1 MNASIERTSRQGPVV
16 LTIRVTP
23 AVPRLSDLVDI
34 EIEVQAPPEFSIKP
48 PVFGQALGDFIVR
61 HYTEKKTKPTPD
73 KNTRTFHYQVE
84 AASAGTH
91 LIRAIAIEYSDPNQ
105 GPRPS
110 ESPLRIESEPI
121 EVNVTSMLEQG
132 VPDLADLESPVPPM
146 SLGNNYSW
154 LAWTLLPV
162 AMMAAAL
169 VWLYRRRT
177 QMPPPVP
184 TRPPSEIAQSALAA
198 LLAENL
204 IEAGRFQEFYLR
216 LTGIVRTYI
225 EGTTGVRA
233 PEQTTEEFLRALH
246 CQQLFPPE
254 PSIHLQQFLQAADM
268 VKYAGQQPT
277 PDQISNAIDR
287 AREFISLKSL
297 PPVVATDEVRV

>member
-1 MNASIERTSRQGPVV
+1 MNASIERTSRQGPVQ

-23 AVPRLSDLVDI
+23 AIPRLSDLVDV

-48 PVFGQALGDFIVR
+48 PVFGQAMGEFIVR
-61 HYTEKKTKPTPD
+61 HYTEKKGKPTEG
-73 KNTRTFHYQVE
+73 KNTRTFLYQVE

-91 LIRAIAIEYSDPNQ
+91 LIRAIAIEYTDNQ
-105 GPRPS
+105 VPQPD
-110 ESPLRIESEPI
+110 EPPLRIESEPI
-121 EVNVTSMLEQG
+121 EVNVTSMLDEG
-132 VPDLADLESPVPPM
+132 VPDLADLESPIPPM
-146 SLGNNYSW
+146 SLGNNYIW
-154 LAWTLLPV
+154 LTWILLPL
-162 AMMAAAL
+162 ALLAAGLA
-169 VWLYRRRT
+169 WLYRRRT

-184 TRPPSEIAQSALAA
+184 TRSPAEIAQAALAA

-204 IEAGRFQEFYLR
+204 IEAGRIQEFYLR

-233 PEQTTEEFLRALH
+233 PEQTTEEFLRDLH
-246 CQQLFPPE
+246 RQQLFPPE
-254 PSIHLQQFLQAADM
+254 PSMHLQQFLQASDM

-287 AREFISLKSL
+287 AGEFIQLKSL
-297 PPVVATDEVRV
+297 PPIVAMHEVRV